1 MGHAMTAHS
10 SNCCIA
16 IFSNISRAKAWWG
29 DKILNVFGT
38 QILHFWGTFRDQYPF
53 QISLFTLDCEFS
65 TVHIFPK
72 IRILYGAPLILF
84 NLEK

>member
-1 MGHAMTAHS
+1 MMGGQ
-10 SNCCIA
+10 NFERFWDI
-16 IFSNISRAKAWWG
+16 
-29 DKILNVFGT
+29 

>member
-1 MGHAMTAHS
+1 MMGGQK
-10 SNCCIA
+10 
-16 IFSNISRAKAWWG
+16 FERFW
-29 DKILNVFGT
+29 GT
-38 QILHFWGTFRDQYPF
+38 QKFCTFWGTFRDQYPF

-72 IRILYGAPLILF
+72 IRVLYGAPLILF